1 MLIDFHTHIF
11 PISFQQR
18 REELVARDA
27 TFAALFANPRARM
40 ATADEIVMAMD
51 EVGVDISVV
60 MGIGWTDP
68 GIAKEANDYILE
80 SVQRF
85 SGRLVGFCS
94 VNPAWGE
101 GAVAEI
107 ERCVDQGALGVGELH
122 ADSQGFD
129 ITSGEVMAPI
139 MKTAGRR
146 GVVVLVHSSE
156 PVGHIYPG
164 KGVTTPDKLSAFIR
178 NFPENIIVC
187 AHWGG
192 GLPFYA
198 LMPEVAQEQARVY
211 FDTAASP
218 LLYTSTIFPTVVGVV
233 GSQKVLFGTDFP
245 LIRHNRLLGHIEEAP
260 ITEQDKRNI
269 LGENAR
275 KILGL
280 GQGA

>member
-1 MLIDFHTHIF
+1 MLIDFHTHVF
-11 PISFQQR
+11 PTSFQQR
-18 REELVARDA
+18 REELVTRDA
-27 TFAALFANPRARM
+27 TFAALFTNRRARM
-40 ATADEIVMAMD
+40 ATANEIVTAMD
-51 EVGVDISVV
+51 EAGVDVSVV

-101 GAVAEI
+101 SAVAEI

-129 ITSGEVMAPI
+129 IASGELMAPI
-139 MKTAGRR
+139 MKTVSRL

-156 PVGHIYPG
+156 PVGHLYPG
-164 KGVTTPDKLSAFIR
+164 KGATTPDKLSAFIR
-178 NFPENIIVC
+178 NFPENTIVC

-198 LMPEVAQEQARVY
+198 LMPEVASEQAKVY

-233 GSQKVLFGTDFP
+233 GSQKILFGTDYP
-245 LIRHNRLLGHIEEAP
+245 LMRHNRLLGHIEEAP

-269 LGENAR
+269 LGENAQ